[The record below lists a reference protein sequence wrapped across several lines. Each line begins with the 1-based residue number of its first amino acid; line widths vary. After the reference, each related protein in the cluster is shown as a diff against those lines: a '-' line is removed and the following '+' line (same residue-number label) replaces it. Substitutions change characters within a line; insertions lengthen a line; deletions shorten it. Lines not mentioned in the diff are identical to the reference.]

1 MLSIMNKNR
10 SRLGWIMLTLGMLFS
25 SQQEVAFAQV
35 KPDGSLP
42 SKSQVNQQGKIYNIT
57 GGTKAGNNL
66 FHSFE
71 KFGVPDGGEA
81 YFNNA
86 VEIQNIINRVTGKS
100 ISEINGLIR
109 ANGTANLFLI
119 NPNGIVFGE
128 NAKFD
133 IGGSFIGSTADSFN
147 FNDGKEF
154 SAINPEE
161 KPLLSIKIPLG
172 LQYGKNPGNIN
183 NSGSLSVK
191 TGNNITLIS
200 NRFENTGKLKADG
213 GQISIAAIGKED
225 FASLGKSGELLSLIQ
240 PDNIIDSNY
249 TNIETIINKG
259 NIDASIQTG
268 IGGKIVVLGAK
279 IGLLENSLLNVSGSA
294 GGGEITVGNYDTIAT
309 YIDPKASLQSNAL
322 ITGDGGKITVWATES
337 TRAHGSFSAKGGL
350 SNGNG
355 GLIET
360 SGTNFLDI
368 TGITVDT
375 NANNGL
381 NGNWL
386 VNSDNIFFGARDSFN
401 STSNSNNSAIFQPL
415 QGGTVLDISTVEKQL
430 SAGNNVKITANQTGN
445 EAGNIKADQKI
456 EIEATNNI
464 PVTLTLQADNDITL
478 SEGDIQSTNNRLG
491 MVLQADSD
499 GNGKGN
505 ISLGNGSQY
514 SFIVDTKGTKFSA
527 SASNI
532 LFSGVEIISNNTE
545 VTDSEKIAIATAD
558 SLVVESSGII
568 QKNFG
573 TGNNSDINIKANG
586 SITVESSGIIQTTS
600 GAGNNGD
607 INIKADSLDIQGG
620 IDNKTT
626 GNGNAGNI
634 NVKVNILSI
643 KSGKI
648 FSGAIDKDSNGNSGL
663 INIQADKLYLEGATI
678 ESITQGDGDAGGI
691 FVDANLVSLHG
702 GGLFTP
708 TTGNGN
714 AGNIRINSELFIGN
728 EATLNAD
735 NNSNGRGNAGKI
747 IVNTGSLVL
756 NNQATIGSS
765 NKENSVSQGNAGT
778 IEISADSI
786 LVQNNSAIVSE
797 TSSQKDAGKIW
808 LRADEITLRNSA
820 NIVTKTTENSTGNA
834 GKIIVEADSILFD
847 HDPEFLNKYPTKIN
861 SLSSNTEGEGDAG
874 EIKVDAKKIVLQN
887 RGGISTDTKSKGNA
901 GRLTINTSLL
911 QLQDFRSPNNSSGI
925 NSSSTGSGKAG
936 ELTLNADQILL
947 NNSIIEAQ
955 TLSQDGGN
963 ITLNLK
969 ELLLLRNN
977 SQISTTAGRIGAD
990 GNGGNITVNTPDG
1003 FVVAI
1008 PNENSDITAN
1018 ASQGAGG
1025 NIKITASGIFGMQE
1039 FNEDAIQKTSDND
1052 TNDISA
1058 SSELGIDGTVEIN
1071 TLDINPSNE
1080 LAELPSIPIYNK
1092 LAQGCYSPGY
1102 AQNQFFI
1109 VGRGGLPPLP
1119 QDFLTPSAVRVEW
1132 INPQLNN
1139 DNSSF
1144 NRDIEVKS
1152 NTEKPKR
1159 IVEATGWIT
1168 NDKGEIIFTA
1178 DAPVVTADNSM
1189 QQAQNCE
1196 F

>member
-1 MLSIMNKNR
+1 MRSIMNKNR
-10 SRLGWIMLTLGMLFS
+10 SRLGWIMLIVGVLLNA
-25 SQQEVAFAQV
+25 QKEPAFAQV

-42 SKSQVNQQGKIYNIT
+42 SKSQVNQHGKIYNIT

-109 ANGTANLFLI
+109 AKGTANLFLI

-128 NAKFD
+128 NAKLD

-161 KPLLSIKIPLG
+161 KPLLSINIPLG
-172 LQYGKNPGNIN
+172 LQYGKNPVNIN
-183 NSGSLSVK
+183 NSGILSVK

-213 GQISIAAIGKED
+213 GQISIAAIGKEG
-225 FASLGKSGELLSLIQ
+225 FASLGKSGELLNLIQ

-259 NIDASIQTG
+259 NIDASIQMG

-294 GGGEITVGNYDTIAT
+294 GGGEITVGNYDTIASYT
-309 YIDPKASLQSNAL
+309 DPKASLQSNAL
-322 ITGDGGKITVWATES
+322 ITGDGGKITVSATES

-360 SGTNFLDI
+360 SGSNFLDI

-386 VNSDNIFFGARDSFN
+386 VNSDNIFFGTGDSFN
-401 STSNSNNSAIFQPL
+401 RTSNSNNSAIFQPA
-415 QGGTVLDISTVEKQL
+415 QNKTVLDISTVEKQL

-478 SEGDIQSTNNRLG
+478 SEGDIQSRNNRLG

-499 GNGKGN
+499 GNGKGK
-505 ISLGNGSQY
+505 IRLGNDNKE
-514 SFIVDTKGTKFSA
+514 SFIVNTKGEKFTA
-527 SASNI
+527 SADSI
-532 LFSGVEIISNNTE
+532 LLSGADILSNNTE
-545 VTDSEKIAIATAD
+545 GKDSEEIAMATTG
-558 SLVVESSGII
+558 SVLVKDSGIV
-568 QKNFG
+568 KNTDG
-573 TGNNSDINIKANG
+573 LGKSSDINIKANG
-586 SITVESSGIIQTTS
+586 SVVVKGSGIIQKTN
-600 GAGNNGD
+600 GVGNSGD
-607 INIKADSLDIQGG
+607 INIKADSLFIQGG
-620 IDNKTT
+620 IDNTT
-626 GNGNAGNI
+626 TDNSTGNAGNI
-634 NVKVNILSI
+634 NVKVNSLSI
-643 KSGKI
+643 TI
-648 FSGAIDKDSNGNSGL
+648 GAISSFTEGNGNSGRIKIEAHTL
-663 INIQADKLYLEGATI
+663 DIDKGIIQNYTKKNGNGGDIIVNVNSVSLQKGGFRI
-678 ESITQGDGDAGGI
+678 ITQ
-691 FVDANLVSLHG
+691 
-702 GGLFTP
+702 
-708 TTGNGN
+708 GNGN
-714 AGNIRINSELFIGN
+714 AGKLILNAVNKIFIGKGG
-728 EATLNAD
+728 TLNGD
-735 NNSNGRGNAGKI
+735 SDSNEQGNASEI
-747 IVNTGSLVL
+747 TLNTGSLVL
-756 NNQATIGSS
+756 ENYATIAA
-765 NKENSVSQGNAGT
+765 NAKNPNSQANAGN
-778 IEISADSI
+778 ININADSI
-786 LVQNNSAIVSE
+786 LLTNNSTIASN
-797 TSSQKDAGKIW
+797 TSGKGNAGEIR
-808 LRADEITLRNSA
+808 LQADIIKFKNSN
-820 NIVTKTTENSTGNA
+820 NIVANAENNSTGNA
-834 GKIIVEADSILFD
+834 GKIIVEARSILFENEL
-847 HDPEFLNKYPTKIN
+847 EFIDENPNIIN
-861 SLSSNTEGEGDAG
+861 SLSTIAKGNGNGGEVTITAE
-874 EIKVDAKKIVLQN
+874 EIIFRNK
-887 RGGISTDTKSKGNA
+887 GGIGIDPKSLQGNA
-901 GRLTINTSLL
+901 GKLTINTSLL
-911 QLQDFRSPNNSSGI
+911 QLENSQVKDNAGI
-925 NSSSTGSGKAG
+925 NSSSTGFGKGG
-936 ELTLNADQILL
+936 ELIINADKILL
-947 NNSIIEAQ
+947 DKSDIEAQ
-955 TLSQDGGN
+955 TESEKGGN
-963 ITLNLK
+963 IILNLK
-969 ELLLLRNN
+969 ELLLLRNG
-977 SQISTTAGRIGAD
+977 SRISTTAGKRGGSGD
-990 GNGGNITVNTPDG
+990 GGNIEINAPDG

-1008 PNENSDITAN
+1008 PNENTDITAN
-1018 ASQGAGG
+1018 AFEGEGG
-1025 NIKITASGIFGMQE
+1025 NINIISSGIFGIKFRELTSQ
-1039 FNEDAIQKTSDND
+1039 TSDND

-1071 TLDINPSNE
+1071 TPDINPSNE
-1080 LAELPSIPIYNK
+1080 LAELPSIPIYSK
-1092 LAQGCYSPGY
+1092 LAKGCYNPGY

-1144 NRDIEVKS
+1144 NQDIEVKS

-1178 DAPVVTADNSM
+1178 DAPVVTTDNSM